1 MENAIAI
8 AELAG
13 VVLGSFSLAVLLEWL
28 CLRGLMQLMPAR
40 AAQAMNPVR
49 VHRAGR
55 KLLRVSHLELH
66 S

>member
-13 VVLGSFSLAVLLEWL
+13 AVLGSFSLAVLLEWL

-40 AAQAMNPVR
+40 AAQARNPVR